1 MIKTEDKKINSH
13 IWEQRA
19 FVVIRHIIMLFAV
32 FCLAAPFVIA
42 FFVSVKTG
50 TDVYST
56 TLLPKKFYWQN
67 YWYVLEKTTIIK
79 AFFNTILYLIPPLG
93 VGVITSAM
101 AAYALSRLEW
111 KGRELVFSILF
122 ATVMIPGVVTL
133 IPSYVMFANV
143 YNWVNTPLPLI
154 IPGMFGGVM
163 VMFYLRQFMMGLP
176 KELEEAAL
184 IDGMN
189 RGGIFFSIILPLCK
203 PALIAQVVLS
213 FSGFYNDLMGPLMY
227 INTKP
232 ELYTVQLVINTLN
245 TTYAKQEEQLLASC
259 FLALIPTFVL
269 FAAAQKYF
277 IEGIAVTGIKG

>member
-1 MIKTEDKKINSH
+1 MLLAIFLFV
-13 IWEQRA
+13 A
-19 FVVIRHIIMLFAV
+19 PFVVI
-32 FCLAAPFVIA
+32 
-42 FFVSVKTG
+42 FFVSLKTG
-50 TDVYST
+50 SDVYST
-56 TLLPKKFYWQN
+56 NIFPKEFYWSN
-67 YWYVLEKTTIIK
+67 YVYVLKETTIVK

-93 VGVITSAM
+93 VGVVTSAM

-111 KGRELVFSILF
+111 RGRELVFSILF
-122 ATVMIPGVVTL
+122 ATVMIPGIVTL
-133 IPSYVMFANV
+133 VPSYVMYANV
-143 YNWVNTPLPLI
+143 YNWVGTPLPLI
-154 IPGMFGGVM
+154 VPGMFGSVM

-232 ELYTVQLVINTLN
+232 EFYTVQLVINTLN

-259 FLALIPTFVL
+259 FLALVPTFVL